1 MRSGHKDR
9 QKRKLEANNVRLK
22 LGMHGQIRAHC
33 FSRKQQQQSFQIVG
47 DSLLI

>member
-9 QKRKLEANNVRLK
+9 QGRKLESNNVRLK

-33 FSRKQQQQSFQIVG
+33 FSRKQQQQQSFQIVG
-47 DSLLI
+47 ETHC